1 MRARSWNI
9 ALLRDGNEAP
19 LTCRLEDDGAVA
31 LGEDRV
37 VAPDPCTGA
46 GTEARAAL
54 AHDDRSRGDAL
65 AVEDLDAEHLRVRVA
80 PVPRRAES
88 LLMSHPGV
96 PSSLR
101 APRARP
107 CASRARARTRARPR
121 PARRSSGRTSP

>member
-88 LLMSHPGV
+88 LLVCHLAV
-96 PSSLR
+96 L
-101 APRARP
+101 PRFE
-107 CASRARARTRARPR
+107 
-121 PARRSSGRTSP
+121 RSQ